1 MASRN
6 NNISNDKEPIEPR
19 MNRVQF
25 FGPFRLVIRPE
36 ETPSGNGYIFSGSGA
51 IVQVDERDVE
61 RILKTRSGM
70 APCPGCSE
78 SMLFEILD

>member
-6 NNISNDKEPIEPR
+6 NDISDNKEPVKPR
-19 MNRVQF
+19 MNHVQF
-25 FGPFRLVIRPE
+25 FGPFRLVIRAE
-36 ETPSGNGYIFSGSGA
+36 ETPSGNGYIFPGPGA
-51 IVQVDERDVE
+51 IVEVDERDVE